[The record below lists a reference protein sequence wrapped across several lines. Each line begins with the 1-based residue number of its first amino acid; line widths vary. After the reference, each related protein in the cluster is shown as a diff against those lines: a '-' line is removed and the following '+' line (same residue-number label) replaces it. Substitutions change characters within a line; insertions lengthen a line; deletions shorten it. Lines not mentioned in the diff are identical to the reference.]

1 MMVACVTAGS
11 ALKRSIVCGVPGV
24 PGMSNVIVMVPTPLA
39 AFASRMACRS
49 EPRPLSLVLVTT
61 AVVIST
67 GNAGE
72 DCALVRLSPS
82 VSVAV
87 KVCAP
92 SLNVA
97 VVVMSNVPSG
107 RTEAVPT
114 TVLASLSA

>member
-1 MMVACVTAGS
+1 MMVTCVTAGS

-24 PGMSNVIVMVPTPLA
+24 PGMSNVIVMVPTPVA
-39 AFASRMACRS
+39 AFASRIACRS
-49 EPRPLSLVLVTT
+49 EPAPLSLVLVTT
-61 AVVIST
+61 AVVISM

-72 DCALVRLSPS
+72 DCALVLPSS

-97 VVVMSNVPSG
+97 VVMMSNVPSG

-114 TVLASLSA
+114 TVLVSLSA

>member
-1 MMVACVTAGS
+1 M
-11 ALKRSIVCGVPGV
+11 L
-24 PGMSNVIVMVPTPLA
+24 NVIVMVPTPVA
-39 AFASRMACRS
+39 AFASRIACRS
-49 EPRPLSLVLVTT
+49 EPAPLSLVLVTT

-67 GNAGE
+67 GNTGE
-72 DCALVRLSPS
+72 DCALVLPSSS

-97 VVVMSNVPSG
+97 VVMMSNVPSG

-114 TVLASLSA
+114 TVLVSLSA